1 MTERF
6 FSWLSPKLEA
16 GPFHHKG
23 GCGIIA
29 RQPIAKHE
37 ALVFWGG
44 RIITIDEIDPSIPE
58 FSKRVLQVEEELFLF
73 NPLLNDPADC
83 FNHSCDPNAGLS
95 GSACLIAMRD
105 IAAGDEITFDYAMC
119 DDTNYDEFDCNCEQ
133 PHCRGRVTGAD
144 WRRPEL
150 QGRYA
155 GYFSPFIQ
163 RKIDEQL
170 AAMQKRASP
179 QP

>member
-1 MTERF
+1 MNNQF
-6 FSWLSPKLEA
+6 YSYLNPKLQA
-16 GPFHHKG
+16 GPFHQKG
-23 GCGIIA
+23 GCGIVA
-29 RQPIAKHE
+29 RQPVSKHE
-37 ALVFWGG
+37 VLVFWGG
-44 RIITIDEIDPSIPE
+44 RIITKDEVDPTIPD
-58 FSKRVLQVEEELFLF
+58 FSKRVLQIEEELFLY
-73 NPLLNDPADC
+73 NPLLGDPADC

-95 GSACLIAMRD
+95 GPTCLIAMRD
-105 IAAGDEITFDYAMC
+105 IEAGEEITFDYAMC

-150 QGRYA
+150 QERYA

-163 RKIDEQL
+163 RKIEAERQSTLQL
-170 AAMQKRASP
+170 SP